1 MSFDMTSHSP
11 NDGTTREEVNSLKIT
26 EDGQCNDMPPS
37 FANGTGLPLSQARL
51 AQALTKENIG
61 WILILALAGEVFGI
75 TDRALV
81 LLGGVC

>member
-1 MSFDMTSHSP
+1 MSFDMSSHSSDDDP
-11 NDGTTREEVNSLKIT
+11 QKDEVNSLKT
-26 EDGQCNDMPPS
+26 PSDSS
-37 FANGTGLPLSQARL
+37 FANGTGISLNQMRL

-75 TDRALV
+75 TDKALI

>member
-1 MSFDMTSHSP
+1 MSFDMSSHSS
-11 NDGTTREEVNSLKIT
+11 DGDPQEDEVNSLKT
-26 EDGQCNDMPPS
+26 SSDLS
-37 FANGTGLPLSQARL
+37 FANGTGVSLNQMRL

-75 TDRALV
+75 TDKALI

>member
-1 MSFDMTSHSP
+1 MIEMSKETM
-11 NDGTTREEVNSLKIT
+11 ELKIT
-26 EDGQCNDMPPS
+26 PPHSGSEDEINSSLTPQ
-37 FANGTGLPLSQARL
+37 FQNGTGISLSQARL

-75 TDRALV
+75 TDRVIL

>member
-1 MSFDMTSHSP
+1 MAYDMNKSLVEEDISP
-11 NDGTTREEVNSLKIT
+11 DEINSSKT
-26 EDGQCNDMPPS
+26 PHES
-37 FANGTGLPLSQARL
+37 SYANGTGVLGQARL

-75 TDRALV
+75 TDKALL

>member
-1 MSFDMTSHSP
+1 MKEDDLMPLQITPNHSGAE
-11 NDGTTREEVNSLKIT
+11 DEINSSKT
-26 EDGQCNDMPPS
+26 PQ
-37 FANGTGLPLSQARL
+37 FQNGTGISMSQARL

>member
-1 MSFDMTSHSP
+1 MSFDMNKSLVDEDSSP
-11 NDGTTREEVNSLKIT
+11 QQGEVNSPKTLVSS
-26 EDGQCNDMPPS
+26 S
-37 FANGTGLPLSQARL
+37 FANGTGVLGQARL

-75 TDRALV
+75 TDKVLI

>member
-1 MSFDMTSHSP
+1 MSFDLNGHSSDDEP
-11 NDGTTREEVNSLKIT
+11 HKDEVNSLKT
-26 EDGQCNDMPPS
+26 PSDSS
-37 FANGTGLPLSQARL
+37 FANGTGVTLSQARL

-75 TDRALV
+75 TDKALI

>member
-1 MSFDMTSHSP
+1 MGKVPFTVESP
-11 NDGTTREEVNSLKIT
+11 PIDGEEDEVNSLKT
-26 EDGQCNDMPPS
+26 LP
-37 FANGTGLPLSQARL
+37 FHNGTGLSMSQARL

-75 TDRALV
+75 TDRVLV

>member
-1 MSFDMTSHSP
+1 MSFDMNNSHSSDDDP
-11 NDGTTREEVNSLKIT
+11 QQDEVNSLKT
-26 EDGQCNDMPPS
+26 LSDSS
-37 FANGTGLPLSQARL
+37 FANGTGVSLNQMRL

-75 TDRALV
+75 TDKALI

>member
-1 MSFDMTSHSP
+1 MVESDKTMELSLTPSH
-11 NDGTTREEVNSLKIT
+11 DGRQDEVNSLKT
-26 EDGQCNDMPPS
+26 PA
-37 FANGTGLPLSQARL
+37 FHNGTGISLSQMRL

-75 TDRALV
+75 TDRVLV